1 MNSEK
6 KCKTSVGIVKPQRFT
21 FAQPPDELLLECGKN
36 FGPVTVE
43 YETYGELSPE
53 KDNAILILHAL
64 SGDAH
69 VAGFHDEKDQKPG
82 WWDIMVGPGKAFDTD
97 TYFIVCSNVIGGCK
111 GTTGPGSL
119 NPKTK
124 KPFGLDFPII
134 TIEDMVNVQK
144 RLVDHLGITRLL
156 AVAGGSM
163 GGMQALQWAVSYPDM
178 VASSIVIASTAR
190 LSPQSIAFN
199 EVGRNAIIFD
209 PDWKGGNYYA
219 GGQPSRGL
227 AIARMIGHI
236 TYLSDESMREKFG
249 RRLKDKETYSYDFL
263 TEFQVESYLHYQGAR
278 FVERFDANSYLY
290 ITKAM
295 DYFDLSVKYGSLNE
309 AFKGVKSRFLI
320 VSFTSDWLFPAYQS
334 KEIVKSLMNM
344 NKDVT
349 YCCIES
355 NYGHDAFLV
364 ENESLSTITANFLN
378 KTYKG

>member
-1 MNSEK
+1 M
-6 KCKTSVGIVKPQRFT
+6 KPQRFT